1 MPRQNAYHQWLK
13 EDLGTL
19 IDALELPDLQK
30 HFLRSRWLDQV
41 IWMEGK
47 ADSARSWYYRLR
59 LTVIIGGVIIPA
71 LVSLNT
77 LAFTSPDIGGGTIP
91 NLGWFVPTAGLIAFI
106 LSLVVALS
114 AAVEQFFNYG
124 ERWRH
129 YRRMVETLKIEG
141 WQFFQLSGPY
151 HRYKSHA
158 EAYPTFAART
168 EETNQHD
175 VEAYITGVVREKEED
190 KEEKPKEV
198 VRELG
203 R

>member
-13 EDLGTL
+13 KDLGAL

-47 ADSARSWYYRLR
+47 ADSTRSWYYRLR
-59 LTVIIGGVIIPA
+59 LTVIIGGVTIPA

-77 LAFTSPDIGGGTIP
+77 PTLAGLSIGGGIAQ
-91 NLGWFVPTAGLIAFI
+91 VVGLITFG
-106 LSLVVALS
+106 LSLLVALS

-151 HRYKSHA
+151 RRYKSHA
-158 EAYPTFAART
+158 EAYPMFAART

-190 KEEKPKEV
+190 KEEKAKEV

>member
-13 EDLGTL
+13 KDLGTL
-19 IDALELPDLQK
+19 IDALELSDLQK

-41 IWMEGK
+41 IWMEGR
-47 ADSARSWYYRLR
+47 ADNARNWHYRLR

-77 LAFTSPDIGGGTIP
+77 PALMELNLGGG
-91 NLGWFVPTAGLIAFI
+91 IAQLVGCITFG
-106 LSLVVALS
+106 LSLMVALS

-151 HRYKSHA
+151 HRYKSHR
-158 EAYPTFAART
+158 EAYPVFAART

-175 VEAYITGVVREKEED
+175 VESYITNIVREKEED

-198 VRELG
+198 VRGLG

>member
-13 EDLGTL
+13 KDLGTL
-19 IDALELPDLQK
+19 IDELELPDLQK

-47 ADSARSWYYRLR
+47 SDSTRSWYYRLR
-59 LTVIIGGVIIPA
+59 LTVIIGGVTIPA

-77 LAFTSPDIGGGTIP
+77 PTLTGLSDGGDR
-91 NLGWFVPTAGLIAFI
+91 IALVVGCITFG
-106 LSLVVALS
+106 LSLLVALS

-151 HRYKSHA
+151 RRYKSHA
-158 EAYPTFAART
+158 EAYPAFAART

-175 VEAYITGVVREKEED
+175 VESYITNVVREKEED
-190 KEEKPKEV
+190 REEKAKEV

>member
-1 MPRQNAYHQWLK
+1 MK
-13 EDLGTL
+13 KDLGTL
-19 IDALELPDLQK
+19 IDALDLSDLQK

-47 ADSARSWYYRLR
+47 ADNARSWHYRLR

-77 LAFTSPDIGGGTIP
+77 ST
-91 NLGWFVPTAGLIAFI
+91 LGIAQVVGWIAFG
-106 LSLVVALS
+106 LSLLVALS

-151 HRYKSHA
+151 RRYKSHA
-158 EAYPTFAART
+158 EAYPAFAART

-175 VEAYITGVVREKEED
+175 VESYITSVVREKEED
-190 KEEKPKEV
+190 KEEKKAREM